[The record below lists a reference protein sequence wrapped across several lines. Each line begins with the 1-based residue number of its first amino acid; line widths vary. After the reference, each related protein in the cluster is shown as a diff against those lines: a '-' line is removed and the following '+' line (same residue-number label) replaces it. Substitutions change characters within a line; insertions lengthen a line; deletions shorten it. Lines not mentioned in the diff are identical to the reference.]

1 MPLTQVS
8 EKWSEQMKAL
18 QLVIDGLG
26 PTPKVKAGCDVHDIV
41 AACKG
46 FLRLPGSHLQ
56 VLMGSLKV
64 VSLLAEGMR
73 SVPVFTVYDLGCCFR
88 LRCCW
93 GYNRHQWAG
102 LNWTLSVALPSLS
115 NIFFSDLINYCS
127 DLINFFSDFT
137 IFFSDFTISLYIPK
151 GGILILHP
159 TCYSINNW
167 EMQRKKVSTSVIFS
181 ISESFHQHSVS
192 LPHHCD

>member
-1 MPLTQVS
+1 MFFLLPPSLISHESLTASSSMPLTQVS

-73 SVPVFTVYDLGCCFR
+73 SVPVFTLYDLGRCFR
-88 LRCCW
+88 LQCC
-93 GYNRHQWAG
+93 
-102 LNWTLSVALPSLS
+102 
-115 NIFFSDLINYCS
+115 
-127 DLINFFSDFT
+127 
-137 IFFSDFTISLYIPK
+137 
-151 GGILILHP
+151 
-159 TCYSINNW
+159 
-167 EMQRKKVSTSVIFS
+167 
-181 ISESFHQHSVS
+181 
-192 LPHHCD
+192 

>member
-1 MPLTQVS
+1 MSHSTQPFRWYRICHPQCQRCGFVRTDPNLVQRRLSLPLAQRRTMEVETISKRWTSSRSWSRLSTPLSSWVDDISFFCFNSFWSVEKLFREPSKVEDNVQFQTSSWPLLTTSLVQVS

-73 SVPVFTVYDLGCCFR
+73 SVPV
-88 LRCCW
+88 
-93 GYNRHQWAG
+93 
-102 LNWTLSVALPSLS
+102 
-115 NIFFSDLINYCS
+115 LI
-127 DLINFFSDFT
+127 
-137 IFFSDFTISLYIPK
+137 
-151 GGILILHP
+151 
-159 TCYSINNW
+159 
-167 EMQRKKVSTSVIFS
+167 V
-181 ISESFHQHSVS
+181 
-192 LPHHCD
+192 